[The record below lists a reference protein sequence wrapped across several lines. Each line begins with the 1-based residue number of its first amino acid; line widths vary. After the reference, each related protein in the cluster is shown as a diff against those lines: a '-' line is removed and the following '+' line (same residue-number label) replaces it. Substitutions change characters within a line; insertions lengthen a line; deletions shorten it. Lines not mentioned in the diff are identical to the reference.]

1 MHYFV
6 TGHTGFKGAWL
17 VQMLRTQGHVVSGQ
31 SLDPVAGSL
40 FETANLAA
48 VLEHDF
54 RIDIRD
60 AETTLEAITTARPDV
75 VMHLAAQPLVRASY
89 ENPQETYSTNVMG
102 TMNVLD
108 AVAHCPSVRAHLVIT
123 TDKVYRN
130 VQQAAGYRE
139 DDALGGDDPYSA
151 SKAMADILTQSWI
164 TSFPGCPTAIAR
176 AGNVIG
182 GGDVSRDRLLPDL
195 LAAFAAGNEA
205 VLRYPDAVRPWQ
217 HVLDCLNGYLL
228 LVDTLLAN
236 PDTGAGAWNFGP
248 PDSNAVSV
256 AQIADLATSLWGEGA
271 SWSTTGEQQPH
282 EAALLTL
289 NSEKA
294 RSELNWHDR
303 LDVSAAVGW
312 AVDWE
317 QGRTGGA
324 PAADLCAGQLLAFA
338 ALGS

>member
-1 MHYFV
+1 MR
-6 TGHTGFKGAWL
+6 GH
-17 VQMLRTQGHVVSGQ
+17 QVSGQ
-31 SLDPVAGSL
+31 SLDPVTGAL
-40 FETANLAA
+40 FETAGLEA

-54 RIDIRD
+54 RVDIRD
-60 AETTLEAITTARPDV
+60 AQATREAMATASPDI

-108 AVAHCPSVRAHLVIT
+108 AVAHCPSARAHLVIT

-195 LAAFAAGNEA
+195 FAAFRSGEAAT
-205 VLRYPDAVRPWQ
+205 LRYPDAVRPWQ
-217 HVLDCLNGYLL
+217 HVMDCLDGYLL
-228 LVDTLLAN
+228 LVDALLAGHGDG
-236 PDTGAGAWNFGP
+236 PWNFGP
-248 PDSNAVSV
+248 PETSVVSV
-256 AQIADLATSLWGEGA
+256 GEIADLAASLWGDGA
-271 SWSTTGEQQPH
+271 HWTTAGEQQPH

-289 NSEKA
+289 NSQKA
-294 RSELNWHDR
+294 RTELQWRDR
-303 LDVSAAVGW
+303 LDVHEAVQW
-312 AVDWE
+312 TVKWE
-317 QGRTGGA
+317 RRIDEGA
-324 PAADLCAGQLLAFA
+324 TAADACSDQIREHEARGN
-338 ALGS
+338 